1 MSHTVAVVAV
11 RNEAG
16 CWLDGALGIASG
28 TGNACQAHHAEVVVA
43 IAAAEQLV
51 WLAV

>member
-11 RNEAG
+11 RDKAG
-16 CWLDGALGIASG
+16 CLLDGSLGIACS

-43 IAAAEQLV
+43 IAAAEQFV
-51 WLAV
+51 GLAL